1 MRGGRLMFGYQ
12 DDDQQVLNDQMASVQ
27 TQDNTTVSDGNDT
40 QAGYPNDASQATA
53 VDETATAA
61 NSDTLTHTDPVI
73 SAPSMATDQGSDLS
87 NSAAGDDLLDL
98 KQKALTQL
106 TPIVDHLDQ
115 TPEERFNTTMM
126 MIQASDNQSLLK
138 QAYEAAQEITD
149 EKIKAQALLDLVNEI
164 NYFTHPHHDQD

>member
-1 MRGGRLMFGYQ
+1 MRGGKLMFGYQ

-27 TQDNTTVSDGNDT
+27 TQDNTAVSDGNDN
-40 QAGYPNDASQATA
+40 QAGYPNDTPQVDA

-61 NSDTLTHTDPVI
+61 NSSILTHADPVV
-73 SAPSMATDQGSDLS
+73 SAPDMGADQSSDMN
-87 NSAAGDDLLDL
+87 NSPANDDLLDL

-149 EKIKAQALLDLVNEI
+149 EKIKAQALLDLV
-164 NYFTHPHHDQD
+164 YAD